1 MIFKSIKLSNFRQ
14 FRNNDVITFSTDP
27 KNNVTLF
34 VADNNVGK
42 TTLLQAFLWC
52 LYGEAKLDN
61 EQNLANV
68 VEFNKLP
75 IGALIEVAVELEL
88 ISECKE
94 YIISRKIMVSKNNES
109 KQIIMT
115 KPENQLN
122 IFIKLENGTTVT
134 ESNRLIEKL
143 FPRELSDYFFF
154 DGERMR
160 DLGNST
166 PLAKKDISIAVKS
179 IFNLDVLE
187 KVDRNLSDILKKWND
202 KKVVAK
208 ESYDQFQKVKLEIQ
222 KNEIALAQSRKK
234 LTETELLHNKYN
246 DLIKKNEEFL
256 FDKKMLT
263 VQVESR
269 KYLENNITNIEKRI
283 TDLKNEVKKDFL
295 KNAIDIHL
303 SKYLVETRTA
313 LSKYDT
319 ESKMISG
326 INANAIKEI
335 IKRNRCICGQELH
348 GNTDHHVI
356 ELLSLLDYLPPENLG
371 ILLKTLISI
380 LESKEN
386 YKNNVIENI
395 YSKINSLN
403 SEYQNLSD
411 AKDRIHIINKDIEKI
426 AENYDEVLNAEKRLA
441 AAKNENK
448 DLPATIRQIRK
459 NIEIY
464 EDNLNKLR
472 RYLDK
477 LTENY
482 GDNTKLFKR
491 IAILEDVKK
500 SIKEDISRQELNIR
514 KQLTNKV
521 QQYLDM
527 ILKTRYSIII
537 DRFYNFS
544 IIDGNNNQ
552 VTGEG
557 YKVVVSFAYIAGI
570 IELVNEKIISF
581 TLPESFPLV
590 MDAPFA
596 KLDDH
601 NRQSINKLLPKIAR
615 QVILFTTD
623 SQWYGSVENEL
634 NNVLGKKY
642 EMRRYTEEDVANGI
656 TRIKEMM

>member
-1 MIFKSIKLSNFRQ
+1 MIFKSIRLVNFRQ
-14 FRNNDVITFSTDP
+14 FRNNDLITFSTDP
-27 KNNVTLF
+27 INNVTLF

-52 LYGEAKLDN
+52 LYGEVKLDN
-61 EQNLANV
+61 DHNLANII
-68 VEFNKLP
+68 EFNKLSV
-75 IGALIEVAVELEL
+75 GQLMEVIVELEL
-88 ISECKE
+88 ISEGKE
-94 YIISRKIMVSKNNES
+94 YIINRKIMVSKGVDS
-109 KQIIMT
+109 KQVIMT

-122 IFIKLENGTTVT
+122 IFIKLENGTTVP

-143 FPRELSDYFFF
+143 FPKELSDYFFF

-166 PLAKKDISIAVKS
+166 ASAKKDISFAVKS

-187 KVDRNLSDILKKWND
+187 KVDRNISDILKKWND
-202 KKVVAK
+202 KKVVAR
-208 ESYDQFQKVKLEIQ
+208 ESFERFQSVKNDIQ
-222 KNEIALAQSRKK
+222 KNELGLAQNRKK
-234 LTETELLHNKYN
+234 LIEVEAQHEKYN
-246 DLIKKNEEFL
+246 EIIKRNEEFL

-263 VQVESR
+263 VQVDSR
-269 KYLENNITNIEKRI
+269 KYLENNVVNIEKRI
-283 TDLKNEVKKDFL
+283 SDLKNEFKKDFL
-295 KNAIDIHL
+295 KNLIDLHL
-303 SKYLVETRTA
+303 SNYLDETKKA

-319 ESKMISG
+319 ESKMVSG
-326 INANAIKEI
+326 INAFAIKEI
-335 IKRNRCICGQELH
+335 LSRKKCICGQELC
-348 GNTDHHVI
+348 GDSDLHVK
-356 ELLSLLDYLPPENLG
+356 ELVSLLDYLPPENLG
-371 ILLKTLISI
+371 VLLKTLISI
-380 LESKEN
+380 LETKKKFKNSIIESFQSKV
-386 YKNNVIENI
+386 K
-395 YSKINSLN
+395 SLN
-403 SEYQNLSD
+403 DEYQNLSD
-411 AKDRIHIINKDIEKI
+411 AKDRIERINKDIEKI

-441 AAKNENK
+441 AAKHENK
-448 DLPATIRQIRK
+448 DLPTTIRQIKK

-464 EDNLNKLR
+464 EDNLIKLR

-482 GDNTKLFKR
+482 GDNSKLFKR
-491 IAILEDVKK
+491 ISILEDVRDRLKQ
-500 SIKEDISRQELNIR
+500 DITRQESNIR
-514 KQLTNKV
+514 KELTNKV
-521 QQYLDM
+521 QLYLDS
-527 ILKTRYSIII
+527 ILKTSYKISI

-544 IIDGNNNQ
+544 ITDGNNSN

-570 IELVNEKIISF
+570 IDLVNEKIISF

-634 NNVLGKKY
+634 KNVLGMKY
-642 EMRRYTEEDVANGI
+642 EMRRFTEDDVTNGI
-656 TRIKEMM
+656 TRIKEMV